1 MTSCAPSLSLL
12 RDLYARMLL
21 TRVVDEYACGLYRQ
35 KYGDAMTSCRGY
47 EAAQVGSALCI
58 EVGKDFTLPSY
69 RSLGVVLT
77 IGMTPYEVFR
87 THLQHL
93 RQQKA
98 GAHDGLQQVESLP
111 PIQHWG
117 YQKHNTV
124 TAPAPMATQ
133 LLHASGIAFA
143 CKLRKASVVTV
154 AYCDDGVIAEAD
166 FLESIH
172 FSAQHQLPIIF
183 ICEHARNSALATRAL
198 PPSCLRDIALPDGL
212 AHHHIDGTDVVA
224 VYTAMH
230 VAMQYVRGN
239 NGPFLL
245 ELSIVRC
252 ASNLSQ
258 QSSERY
264 NTFVCSTHHT
274 LQEMEY
280 CDPLVRCQQDLQ
292 TRGAWDDE
300 WAQQL
305 SICTLAEVERAMHDA
320 MRDTL

>member
-1 MTSCAPSLSLL
+1 MTSNAPSLSLL

-21 TRVVDEYACGLYRQ
+21 VRVVDEYACGLYEHG
-35 KYGDAMTSCRGY
+35 YEDAIASCRGY
-47 EAAQVGSALCI
+47 EAAQVGTAVCI

-98 GAHDGLQQVESLP
+98 DVHDGLPLVASLP

-124 TAPAPMATQ
+124 TGPAPMATQ
-133 LLHASGIAFA
+133 LLHAAGIAFA

-172 FSAQHQLPIIF
+172 FSALHQLPIIF
-183 ICEHARNSALATRAL
+183 ICEHASSYALAPTAL
-198 PPSCLRDIALPDGL
+198 PPSCLCDIALPDGL
-212 AHHHIDGTDVVA
+212 AHHHMDGTDVVA
-224 VYTAMH
+224 VHAAMH
-230 VAMQYVRGN
+230 TAIQHVRSGH
-239 NGPFLL
+239 GPLLL
-245 ELSIVRC
+245 ELSLARC
-252 ASNLSQ
+252 VPPLSQ
-258 QSSERY
+258 QPPEGYDTQARSLHHRQELERG
-264 NTFVCSTHHT
+264 
-274 LQEMEY
+274 
-280 CDPLVRCQQDLQ
+280 DPLARCQQQLR

-300 WAQQL
+300 WARQL
-305 SICTLAEVERAMHDA
+305 SIDTLAEVERAMHDA
-320 MRDTL
+320 IRDTL